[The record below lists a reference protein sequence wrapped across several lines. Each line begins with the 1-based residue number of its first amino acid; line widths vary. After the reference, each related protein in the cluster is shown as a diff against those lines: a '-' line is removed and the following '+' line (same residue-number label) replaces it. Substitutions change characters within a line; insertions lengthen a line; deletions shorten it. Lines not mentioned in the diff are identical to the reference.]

1 MKTTHPTLDQHFRQH
16 PPQMSALGLQ
26 SWGVFKA
33 TRTAPSLVMRTT
45 FHLMPALGGKA
56 ATLVID
62 RGMN

>member
-16 PPQMSALGLQ
+16 PPQMSAHGLQ

-33 TRTAPSLVMRTT
+33 SRTAPSLVMRTAT
-45 FHLMPALGGKA
+45 HLMPAPNGQQG
-56 ATLVID
+56 TLVID